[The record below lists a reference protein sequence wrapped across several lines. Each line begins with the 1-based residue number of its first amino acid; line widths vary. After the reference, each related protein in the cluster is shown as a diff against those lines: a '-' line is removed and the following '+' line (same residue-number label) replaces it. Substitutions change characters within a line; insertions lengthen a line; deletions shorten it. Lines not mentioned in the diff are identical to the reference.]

1 MNLIFKC
8 LVAIIL
14 VLCIFSA
21 TTVVAYYATTYR
33 EQMEAHDITSEG
45 PNCRTIKWYVMD
57 VVARFDDVLYE
68 WCKAVG
74 NDELLVVWRTWLQ
87 NKFNVTMY

>member
-14 VLCIFSA
+14 VLCIFSV
-21 TTVVAYYATTYR
+21 TTVVAYYATVYR
-33 EQMEAHDITSEG
+33 EQTEAHDITSEG
-45 PNCRTIKWYVMD
+45 PNYRTIKWYVMD
-57 VVARFDDVLYE
+57 TAARFDDVLCG
-68 WCKAVG
+68 WCNAIG
-74 NDELLVVWRTWLQ
+74 NDWLLVAWRTWLQ

>member
-14 VLCIFSA
+14 VLCIFSV
-21 TTVVAYYATTYR
+21 TTVVAYYATTYKK
-33 EQMEAHDITSEG
+33 QMEAHDITSEG

-57 VVARFDDVLYE
+57 AVARFDDVLCE
-68 WCKAVG
+68 CCNTVG
-74 NDELLVVWRTWLQ
+74 NDELLVAWRTWLQ

>member
-1 MNLIFKC
+1 MNLMFKC

-14 VLCIFSA
+14 VLCIFSV
-21 TTVVAYYATTYR
+21 TTVVTYYATTYR

-45 PNCRTIKWYVMD
+45 PNCRTIKWYIMD
-57 VVARFDDVLYE
+57 AAARFDDVLCE
-68 WCKAVG
+68 WCRAVG
-74 NDELLVVWRTWLQ
+74 NDKLLVAWRTWLQ

>member
-14 VLCIFSA
+14 VLCIFSV

-33 EQMEAHDITSEG
+33 EQMEAHGITSEG

-57 VVARFDDVLYE
+57 AVAKFDDVLCE
-68 WCKAVG
+68 WCKAAG
-74 NDELLVVWRTWLQ
+74 NDELLFAWRTWLQ

>member
-33 EQMEAHDITSEG
+33 EQMEAHDITSEW

-57 VVARFDDVLYE
+57 AVARFDDVLCE
-68 WCKAVG
+68 WCKVAG
-74 NDELLVVWRTWLQ
+74 NDKLLVVWRTWLQ

>member
-45 PNCRTIKWYVMD
+45 PNCRTIKWYVMN
-57 VVARFDDVLYE
+57 VAARFDDVLYE

-87 NKFNVTMY
+87 NEFNVTMY